1 MMKPKY
7 DSSDVVREKFDRP
20 NTKFTMPVYLD
31 DQMLK
36 FFTAQ
41 AELRGVDLSELLND
55 VLREDMVQLEAQ
67 R

>member
-1 MMKPKY
+1 MKPEY
-7 DSSDVVREKFDRP
+7 GFSNAVRGKFYRP
-20 NTKFTMPVYLD
+20 NAKFTMPVYLD
-31 DQMLK
+31 DQILE

-41 AELRGVDLSELLND
+41 AELRGVDLNELLND